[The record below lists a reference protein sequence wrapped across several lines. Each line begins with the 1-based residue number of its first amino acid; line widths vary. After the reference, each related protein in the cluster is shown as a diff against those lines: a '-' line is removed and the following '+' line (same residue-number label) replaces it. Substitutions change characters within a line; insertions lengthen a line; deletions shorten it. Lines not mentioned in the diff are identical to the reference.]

1 MLGSVVSNVG
11 EIMGED
17 ATIVHI
23 AQMTLWEHVR
33 MTDFEKSGM
42 RAVGGLVYFSGV
54 ALVKA
59 WQ

>member
-1 MLGSVVSNVG
+1 
-11 EIMGED
+11 MGEG
-17 ATIVHI
+17 AAIVHI
-23 AQMTLWEHVR
+23 VQMTLWEHVR

>member
-1 MLGSVVSNVG
+1 
-11 EIMGED
+11 MGEGV
-17 ATIVHI
+17 TIVHI

-42 RAVGGLVYFSGV
+42 RVVGGLVYFSGV

>member
-1 MLGSVVSNVG
+1 
-11 EIMGED
+11 MGEG
-17 ATIVHI
+17 AAIVHI
-23 AQMTLWEHVR
+23 VQMTLWEHVR

-42 RAVGGLVYFSGV
+42 RAVGGLVYFGGV